1 MFPSLESLEEKEIKL
16 GAGLLRTAEERDS
29 LRKPRPERKGRV
41 MLVIKISGEVL
52 TFDPEKVE
60 WVSSD
65 EVLASVLNGMTPYD
79 EIGGVEMAFVDGG
92 VEGVVL
98 DYLKQI
104 WPELEVLVFEPEPP
118 PPERPG
124 ILYSCDEEG

>member
-1 MFPSLESLEEKEIKL
+1 MV
-16 GAGLLRTAEERDS
+16 EERGS
-29 LRKPRPERKGRV
+29 LRKPRPERKERI
-41 MLVIKISGEVL
+41 MLVIKISCEVL

-104 WPELEVLVFEPEPP
+104 WPELEVLVFKPEPP
-118 PPERPG
+118 PEKEPG
-124 ILYSCDEEG
+124 VIY